1 MKKYILSSLFLWL
14 PIMCFA
20 QSNTIPSSKA
30 NEKQPELKNAES
42 IKTENPAVMSP
53 ASTNQKLKD
62 QQYSPSQFYI
72 INDKPVTREEYMNH
86 LLKKDEKENI
96 KSDK

>member
-1 MKKYILSSLFLWL
+1 
-14 PIMCFA
+14 
-20 QSNTIPSSKA
+20 
-30 NEKQPELKNAES
+30 
-42 IKTENPAVMSP
+42 MSP
-53 ASTNQKLKD
+53 ASTNEKLKD

-86 LLKKDEKENI
+86 LLKKDDKKNI